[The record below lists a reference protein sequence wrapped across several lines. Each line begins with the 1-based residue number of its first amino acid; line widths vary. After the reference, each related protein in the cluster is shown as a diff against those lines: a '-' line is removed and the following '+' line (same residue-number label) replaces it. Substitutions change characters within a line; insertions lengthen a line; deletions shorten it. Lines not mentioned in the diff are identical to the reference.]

1 MTTGALDKSKKILV
15 RGTNWIGD
23 AVMTTPAL
31 AELRSR
37 CPQAEIVMLANP
49 LVAPLFQ
56 HHPAVDRVLVYA
68 KKGRHSGIRGFF
80 RMAQELRH
88 ERFDAALLL
97 QNAIEAALLTFAARI
112 PRRAGYATDGRRLF
126 LTDPVVVSAADKKLH
141 HTAYYLTLLDRLGLR
156 SKAAMQNPDIH
167 LTSKLILHL
176 TEEERAWARTTL
188 GSENMIALN
197 PGAAY
202 GSAKRWFPERF
213 AAVADALAKRFGVK
227 IVLTGGPAERE
238 IGDDIATLMQHD
250 CINMVGKTDVRQ
262 MMALLGA
269 CRLLITNDSG
279 PMHVAAALNVPIVAV
294 FGPTDHTTTS
304 PASAQVKIVRK
315 EVECAPCLL
324 RQCPTDHRCMQS
336 INAEDVITAAADL
349 LNNAQLSEKADENS
363 DS

>member
-1 MTTGALDKSKKILV
+1 MATGALCKSKKILV

-31 AELRSR
+31 AALRSS
-37 CPQAEIVMLANP
+37 CPQAQIVLLVNP

-56 HHPAVDRVLVYA
+56 HHPAVDRVLIYA
-68 KKGRHSGIRGFF
+68 KKGRHRGIRGFF
-80 RMAQELRH
+80 RMAQELRR
-88 ERFDAALLL
+88 ERFDAAFLL
-97 QNAIEAALLTFAARI
+97 QNAIEAALLTFVARI

-126 LTDPVVVSAADKKLH
+126 LTDPVKLSTADKKLH
-141 HTAYYLTLLDRLGLR
+141 HTAYYLTMLTRLGLR
-156 SKAAMQNPDIH
+156 SKSSIQNPAR
-167 LTSKLILHL
+167 LCLSLSTQ
-176 TEEERAWARTTL
+176 ERSWARTTL
-188 GSENMIALN
+188 GGDNIVALN

-213 AAVADALAKRFGVK
+213 AAVADALVQRFGAT
-227 IVLTGGPAERE
+227 IVLTGGPAEQE
-238 IGDDIATLMQHD
+238 IGADIASFMQHD

-279 PMHVAAALNVPIVAV
+279 PMHVAAALDVPIVAV

-304 PASAQVKIVRK
+304 PLSTRVKIVRK

-324 RQCPTDHRCMQS
+324 RQCPTDHRCMQR
-336 INAEDVITAAADL
+336 INAEDVITAATDL
-349 LNNAQLSEKADENS
+349 LNDAELLDNKADENS
-363 DS
+363 DCKA